1 MNRIQIGFNPD
12 PSRTAM
18 FSTFKAPAQTVD
30 FCCCLIAVW
39 PDGCVSLANYQASRR
54 PPRRPTNRLVRLVG
68 PPSQIT
74 RREMGTKG
82 IDPRSPLHLSVII
95 LFFSSSYGCVAT
107 SFIIFGAIL
116 ARSHVTGTHTRHSL
130 AASFIMNGVFS
141 ALPTLPEHST
151 EFHRELCR

>member
-95 LFFSSSYGCVAT
+95 LFFSLLLRLRGDLIHYLRCH
-107 SFIIFGAIL
+107 FGPF
-116 ARSHVTGTHTRHSL
+116 ARHRHTHTPL
-130 AASFIMNGVFS
+130 AGCFVHNEWRF
-141 ALPTLPEHST
+141 
-151 EFHRELCR
+151 